1 MITKFV
7 PGFHSL
13 IDQQRPIRTLTTLL
27 RKGTIPHALLFT
39 GIDGVGR
46 MTAAMTFAMA
56 CNCSSLNAKYPSNN
70 RDDRRPSQDQPARP
84 DPCLHCKSCRK
95 IKTDNHPDVLILR
108 PSGPYIRI
116 GQIRSLHEI
125 LAMKPYEAR
134 VRVVIIFDAH
144 SMNPQAGNAL
154 LKILEEPPDRTHL
167 ILIASQTSDLLP
179 TIVSRCQHIRFNPVS
194 QDSLE
199 AWLVEKKD
207 VAPDEAA
214 ILASMAN
221 GSISKALSMREAN
234 WITRRNWLINEVEH
248 LPEKMIGSVLAFA
261 EKLTKNK
268 ERLHES
274 LEIIKVWLRDLAVY
288 KFDPEKIMN
297 KDLTLKIQYAS
308 QEISIRSIISKIESI
323 QTTQKNLRGNTNLRL
338 TLEIMALRLANS
350 QAWEE
355 ALN

>member
-1 MITKFV
+1 M
-7 PGFHSL
+7 PGFYSL
-13 IDQQRPIRTLTTLL
+13 VDQQRPIRILTTLL

-46 MTAAMTFAMA
+46 MTAATTFAMA
-56 CNCSSLNAKYPSNN
+56 CNCSFLTAEYPSKN
-70 RDDRRPSQDQPARP
+70 RDDHRLSQDQPVRL
-84 DPCLHCKSCRK
+84 DPCFHCKSCRK

-108 PSGPYIRI
+108 PSGPGPYIRI
-116 GQIRSLHEI
+116 GQIRSLREI

-134 VRVVIIFDAH
+134 IRVVIILDAH
-144 SMNPQAGNAL
+144 SMNPAAGNAL

-194 QDSLE
+194 QDSLK

-207 VAPDEAA
+207 FAPDEAA

-234 WITRRNWLINEVEH
+234 WITHRNWLVNEVEH
-248 LPEKMIGSVLAFA
+248 LPEKTIGSVLAFA

-288 KFDPEKIMN
+288 KFDPEKIIN
-297 KDLTLKIQYAS
+297 KDLTHKIQYVS
-308 QEISIRSIISKIESI
+308 QEMSIQSIILKIESI
-323 QTTQKNLRGNTNLRL
+323 QTAQKNLRANTNLRL
-338 TLEIMALRLANS
+338 TLEVMALRLANP
-350 QAWEE
+350 QAREE
-355 ALN
+355 VLN